1 MEGQGMNSSLQ
12 DLCDLIANQ
21 GAEYAHRHKQ
31 LFLEI
36 AKETTDR
43 FISEEEVSIIF
54 RIFSFLNWAYV
65 NGMWSNLNNTTLRR
79 DLLIQ
84 SMKSIVLKTS
94 RELSVDKSNEGIA
107 FFATELD
114 QEFRRLVL
122 EYNEKIKQLAKQGVN
137 PDANTATFIGLEWI
151 QENLYLNDE
160 DMNMIVP
167 RFNERV
173 GDIAKIEE
181 LANQVNRAASR

>member
-1 MEGQGMNSSLQ
+1 MNSSLQ